1 MTAPVITALPT
12 APSRSNDP
20 DTFVSR
26 ADAWVAAI
34 STWTSEANA
43 LGTWSNNTAT
53 TVQSN
58 TTTSTTAASNAS
70 ASASAAAASAASA
83 LNSATTQ
90 GTSTTSNTLGIGSK
104 TFTTQTGKG
113 FVAGM
118 YVLITATT
126 GNWMHGQVTS
136 YTTGSG
142 SITINVERY
151 SGTFGAAFTSWN
163 IALSAPAT
171 LVNPVTQT
179 IASATN
185 IMLYS
190 QDYTNAA
197 WTKTNSSV
205 TNGFSDPLGT
215 LNATKL
221 IENNTTGL
229 HSISQSLSV
238 VAGNVYCFSCFVKA
252 AERTYIGVKIN
263 AFSINSGDVI
273 YFNLS
278 NGTID
283 TGAALTSKTVEVGI
297 DALPQGWYRIWLS
310 GRSFSNSNTV
320 SMFLS
325 NGSGVVNYT
334 GDNVSGVYIFG
345 AQLESQVANPGQYVT
360 TTSASASGSGK
371 VTTNLYPLYSER
383 GPDESMFNVTITD
396 NNMIAPNGT
405 PTGAKIS
412 ATAAN
417 SVHYAGF
424 NYSWVQGRHYTLT
437 FYVKWDGSGVVNEIR
452 TNAASTVGTVG
463 LINFNFLNQ
472 PNGNGSTVVPVGDG
486 WYKFTTTFT
495 PTATQVASYFFNLML
510 NGSTTFLGDGSS
522 GLFIWGLQLEESLS
536 PGGYVKVD
544 NGVSQTSSH
553 AVAQLNSVVEVDTS
567 KAALTIALPH
577 NPTKNSYVEF
587 YDTSEGFIINPLT
600 IQRNTKTIENLHEDM
615 IVSSNIN
622 GFKMVYNG
630 ITWKVV

>member
-126 GNWMHGQVTS
+126 GNWMHGQIIS
-136 YTTGSG
+136 YTSGSG
-142 SITINVERY
+142 SVTINIERY
-151 SGTFGAAFTSWN
+151 NGTFGATFASWS
-163 IALSAPAT
+163 IALSAPTALIT
-171 LVNPVTQT
+171 PVTKRVGST
-179 IASATN
+179 TN
-185 IMLYS
+185 LMLYS
-190 QDYTNAA
+190 QDFTNAA
-197 WTKTNSSV
+197 WVKFQCGINT
-205 TNGFSDPLGT
+205 GISDPFGT
-215 LNATKL
+215 LGASKL
-221 IENNTTGL
+221 YETAITGAHGLISPTPSSLVVGDVCTLSCYMKAGERTWAYLYASKFGVNSGAIVVFDLVNGLIVNNSGFESL
-229 HSISQSLSV
+229 SQSAGIESV
-238 VAGNVYCFSCFVKA
+238 GGGWFRCWISGIILGETPNFTIGIASSSTTTSYAGDGTSGIYLYGVQVEKA
-252 AERTYIGVKIN
+252 T
-263 AFSINSGDVI
+263 
-273 YFNLS
+273 
-278 NGTID
+278 TI
-283 TGAALTSKTVEVGI
+283 
-297 DALPQGWYRIWLS
+297 P
-310 GRSFSNSNTV
+310 N
-320 SMFLS
+320 
-325 NGSGVVNYT
+325 
-334 GDNVSGVYIFG
+334 
-345 AQLESQVANPGQYVT
+345 QYVT
-360 TTSASASGSGK
+360 TTSASVSGSGK
-371 VTTNLYPLYSER
+371 VATNIYSYYSEL
-383 GPDESMFNVTITD
+383 PLPNTNNVTTAS
-396 NNMIAPNGT
+396 NNIIAPNGT
-405 PTGAKIS
+405 LTGAKHVPTVTNGPHE
-412 ATAAN
+412 AWF
-417 SVHYAGF
+417 VQ
-424 NYSWVQGRHYTLT
+424 SWVQNRTYILT
-437 FYVKWDGSGVVNEIR
+437 CYVRWDGSFVNEIR
-452 TNAASTVGTVG
+452 LSPSS
-463 LINFNFLNQ
+463 LIGGGEFTFNFQ
-472 PNGNGSTVVPVGDG
+472 STPQGNGDTCIPVGGG
-486 WYKFTTTFT
+486 WYRVQMTIV
-495 PTATQVASYFFNLML
+495 PTATTTAYFFLTIGS
-510 NGSTTFLGDGSS
+510 NGSYAFAGDGNA
-522 GLFIWGLQLEESLS
+522 GLFTWGWQLEEALT